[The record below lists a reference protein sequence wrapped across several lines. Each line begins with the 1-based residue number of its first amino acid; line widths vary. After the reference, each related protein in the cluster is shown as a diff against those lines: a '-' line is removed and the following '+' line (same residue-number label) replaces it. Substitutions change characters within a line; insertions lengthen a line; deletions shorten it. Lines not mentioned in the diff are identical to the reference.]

1 VPSATHP
8 PSVAV
13 LGAGFAGLAAAF
25 ELSRRGVAV
34 TVLEARER
42 VGGRVWSVELSNGAI
57 AEMGAEWIEP
67 GEVALRNLAA
77 AVGVRLL
84 RAGIAYRR
92 REAPGPF
99 GASPAEQDAALR
111 VMADARARLSN
122 EDVASL
128 TLGAFME
135 GLALSE
141 RQRATLRAR
150 LQGTFAQDLSRI
162 ALRAADGYGG
172 SDPGE
177 VSDLRA
183 EGGNQRI
190 AETIAA
196 RLPDVRLGHVV
207 KKIDHRPDAAV
218 AVRGETGGEPFTVEA
233 DAAVVALPAAVVGDV
248 AFEPP
253 LPRDVASAFRD
264 LPMGVAAKLAVPAA
278 PPPVPRAVQDV
289 EAPFWCWAA
298 LGEGGAPRP
307 ALTAFAGSPA
317 AMRALGTTGGDPEPW
332 LRRTLALTPD
342 VRAVGDPVMVAW
354 ELDPFARGC
363 YAAFD
368 VAAFER
374 RELLREPVGRLVFA
388 GEHAAAAV
396 GTMDG
401 AVTTGNRAAEL
412 VGKILGRSR

>member
-253 LPRDVASAFRD
+253 LPRDVA
-264 LPMGVAAKLAVPAA
+264 
-278 PPPVPRAVQDV
+278 RAVQDV

-317 AMRALGTTGGDPEPW
+317 AMRALATTGGDPEPW

-374 RELLREPVGRLVFA
+374 RELLREPLGRLVFA